1 MKLAGALITLITG
14 LAISVIA
21 GFISV
26 YGMMQLFAF
35 HAGIVG
41 LMIGAIEVGKL
52 VAATWLKFYWK
63 DKVVPF
69 LHKTYL
75 IIAVFLTM
83 VITSLGVFGFL
94 SAGYVEQNAP
104 NANIQAQVAPL
115 ELKIKQEEAENEFLT
130 KRLVQIDQ
138 NIGAFLSNDQAS
150 RGLSASKTLK
160 GERDKI
166 QAQIDQNNKDINAI
180 NEQLLP
186 LKMKSNDAEA
196 KLGPVKY
203 LTALLGWDDPEAA
216 VRLVIL
222 LIMIPFDPL
231 AVVLVLSGMI
241 TFAEWREER
250 RKPKTMSDENFEGI
264 KEGLEEAIDV
274 TKPRSD
280 YTVTSIKGAGD
291 ISITCEAEADTSL
304 PATNIVIED
313 TVPIVCEANAVTAE
327 YHWGKEQE
335 GEEKP
340 ERTRDEILD
349 LLEQN
354 PGIVN
359 EIIATI
365 VNDLGPKK
373 EEGGNSNATVTD
385 LTGGRAD

>member
-1 MKLAGALITLITG
+1 MKLIGALITLFTG
-14 LAISVIA
+14 LAISIIA

-26 YGMMQLFAF
+26 YGMMQLFMA
-35 HAGIVG
+35 HAAIVG

-63 DKVVPF
+63 DKVVPL
-69 LHKTYL
+69 LHKAYL
-75 IIAVFLTM
+75 VVAVLLTM

-94 SAGYVEQNAP
+94 SAGYSEQNAP
-104 NANIQAQVAPL
+104 SANLQAQVAPL
-115 ELKIKQEEAENEFLT
+115 ELKIKQKESENEFLT

-138 NIGAFLSNDQAS
+138 NIGSFLNNDQAS
-150 RGLSASKTLK
+150 KGLSASKTLK

-166 QAQIDQNNKDINAI
+166 QKQLDQNNKDINTV

-186 LKMKSNDAEA
+186 LKMKSNDVEA

-241 TFAEWREER
+241 TFTEWREQRGKEISINEEVSVPSEEIED
-250 RKPKTMSDENFEGI
+250 KFVENFIRNRGVLKDNPLNSEMLGEHPT
-264 KEGLEEAIDV
+264 KLELVDNIDIDCVAEAE
-274 TKPRSD
+274 
-280 YTVTSIKGAGD
+280 TSIP
-291 ISITCEAEADTSL
+291 E
-304 PATNIVIED
+304 
-313 TVPIVCEANAVTAE
+313 
-327 YHWGKEQE
+327 
-335 GEEKP
+335 
-340 ERTRDEILD
+340 ERTREEILD
-349 LLEQN
+349 ILEKN
-354 PGIVN
+354 PDIVN

-365 VNDLGPKK
+365 VNDLDVTKDDST
-373 EEGGNSNATVTD
+373 GNIKSEIKVTPTD